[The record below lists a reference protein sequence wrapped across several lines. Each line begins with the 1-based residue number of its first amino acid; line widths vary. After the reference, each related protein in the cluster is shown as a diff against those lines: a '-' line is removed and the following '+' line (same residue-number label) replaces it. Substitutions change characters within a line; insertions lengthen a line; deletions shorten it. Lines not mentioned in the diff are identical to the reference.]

1 MPRSA
6 VAVYLPEDE
15 FPAVSAELA
24 DAGFEAVA
32 VSTAGELDALL
43 ESRSDVGLA
52 ILDGESDFDATIEM
66 YSLLHD
72 GERNVASLM
81 IVSSTAVDRLSLA
94 GRARINGEFVNRPY
108 SAASLRWRVEAMLIR
123 AETMLIRSEALGD
136 SARGAILE
144 GEVGVSS
151 PAFAHRGQIVVVFNP
166 KGGVGKTTIAINTAA
181 VLQIRKHQRVLL
193 IDCDTVTGHVLTSLG
208 MAEIP
213 TVVDVWGA
221 DLETNASHSLAE
233 IASAH
238 SSGVA
243 VLTMSRSPL
252 HTEVLEPKRVAQA
265 ISAARDVFDWI
276 IVDMHPDYGPLN
288 QGIFALADQILVPV
302 TPEVPTIRAAV
313 QFREVAVDL
322 EIRDRLALVVN
333 RSNSGVAASDV
344 EKVVGFGAMAR
355 IRSAGMLFVHAA
367 NSHRSAVEAFPK
379 AKVIGDIESL
389 ADRLIATRD
398 ASGRTERYPRW
409 LMRPVRDLLDRLTS
423 QSAGRSTEPV
433 HSR

>member
-1 MPRSA
+1 
-6 VAVYLPEDE
+6 
-15 FPAVSAELA
+15 
-24 DAGFEAVA
+24 
-32 VSTAGELDALL
+32 
-43 ESRSDVGLA
+43 
-52 ILDGESDFDATIEM
+52 
-66 YSLLHD
+66 
-72 GERNVASLM
+72 
-81 IVSSTAVDRLSLA
+81 
-94 GRARINGEFVNRPY
+94 
-108 SAASLRWRVEAMLIR
+108 MLIR
-123 AETMLIRSEALGD
+123 SETMLIRTEALGD

-151 PAFAHRGQIVVVFNP
+151 SALAHRGQIVVIFNP

-181 VLQIRKHQRVLL
+181 VLQIRKNQRVLL
-193 IDCDTVTGHVLTSLG
+193 IDCDTVTGHILTSLG

-213 TVVDVWGA
+213 TVADVWGA

-344 EKVVGFGAMAR
+344 EKVVGFAAMAR
-355 IRSAGMLFVHAA
+355 IRSAGMLFVYAA

-398 ASGRTERYPRW
+398 EPGRTERYPRW

-423 QSAGRSTEPV
+423 QSAARSAEPV
-433 HSR
+433 HTR